1 MLKRPLRQWRLRARL
16 WQLLAWAGVLAAAPS
31 YADSWE
37 QAKRMHDRLTG
48 IPASE
53 AVLKEMKALIDQKQY
68 TEAAYKAMDNDA
80 FYRVTL
86 KNWVAPWTNRE
97 QNQFIPL
104 NDYIATVMG
113 YARDERDFRGILSDD
128 LLYVGQGVSPAYSLN
143 SNAHY
148 EALENS
154 NLTFKTALTPV
165 SQSSLTGYSGAAAGV
180 MTSRAA
186 AKSFFIAGTNR
197 AMLRFTLMNHLCHD
211 LEQLHDVTRVPD
223 RIRQDV
229 SRSPGGDSR
238 LFLTGCMGCHNGM
251 DPLAQAFAYYN
262 FEYDADADT
271 TGENGR
277 IRYNAE
283 GVTDPKTKTRVVAK
297 YHINN
302 TTFPYGYVTT
312 NDTWD
317 NYWRAGQNASL
328 GWGAGNG
335 HGSGAAELGKEL
347 ANSEAFS
354 QCQAKKVFQ
363 QVCLRG
369 PESKDDVAALANMVT
384 TFKAEQ
390 YHLKSLFATAAVYC
404 KGD

>member
-1 MLKRPLRQWRLRARL
+1 MLHLPLRLRFWL
-16 WQLLAWAGVLAAAPS
+16 GFLLGVTSSLGSALCQ
-31 YADSWE
+31 ADSWE

-53 AVLKEMKALIDQKQY
+53 AVLKDMKALIEQKQY
-68 TEAAYKAMDNDA
+68 KDAAYMAMDNDA

-113 YARDERDFRGILSDD
+113 YALKDKDFRGILSDD
-128 LLYVGQGVSPAYSLN
+128 VLFVGQGVSPAYSLS

-154 NLTFKTALTPV
+154 NLNFKNVLTEV
-165 SQSSLTGYSGAAAGV
+165 SQSSLTGYTGAAAGV

-251 DPLAQAFAYYN
+251 DPLAQAFAYFNYE
-262 FEYDADADT
+262 FDADADT

-283 GVTDPKTKTRVVAK
+283 GVTDPKTKMRVVAK

-317 NYWRAGQNASL
+317 NYWRQGQNASL

-335 HGSGAAELGKEL
+335 HGTGAADLGKEL

-369 PESKDDVAALANMVT
+369 PESKDDLAALGDMVSS
-384 TFKAEQ
+384 FKAEQ
-390 YHLKSLFATAAVYC
+390 YHLKTLFATAAVYC

>member
-1 MLKRPLRQWRLRARL
+1 MLKLPLRQCFWPSA
-16 WQLLAWAGVLAAAPS
+16 LLGLVSILGSAFCQ
-31 YADSWE
+31 ADSWE
-37 QAKRMHDRLTG
+37 QAKRIHDRLTG
-48 IPASE
+48 IPASD
-53 AVLKEMKALIDQKQY
+53 AVLKEMQALVDQKQY

-97 QNQFIPL
+97 GNQFIPL

-113 YARDERDFRGILSDD
+113 YALKDKDFRGILSDD
-128 LLYVGQGVSPAYSLN
+128 VLFVGQGVSPAYSLS

-154 NLTFKTALTPV
+154 NRALKDTLTEVT
-165 SQSSLTGYSGAAAGV
+165 QSSLTGYSGAAAGI

-251 DPLAQAFAYYN
+251 DPMAQAFAYYN

-277 IRYNAE
+277 LRYNAE
-283 GVTDPKTKTRVVAK
+283 GVTDAKTKTRVVAK

-302 TTFPYGYVTT
+302 TTFPYGYVTP

-317 NYWRAGQNASL
+317 NYWREGQNASL
-328 GWGAGNG
+328 GWDQSATG
-335 HGSGAAELGKEL
+335 HGQGASTLGRELGS
-347 ANSEAFS
+347 SEAFS

-363 QVCLRG
+363 QVCLRP
-369 PESKDDVAALANMVT
+369 PETATDLTALGDMVKS
-384 TFKAEQ
+384 FKAENG
-390 YHLKSLFATAAVYC
+390 HLKTLFASAAVYC
-404 KGD
+404 RGD

>member
-1 MLKRPLRQWRLRARL
+1 MLQQPLNRRFWP
-16 WQLLAWAGVLAAAPS
+16 GVLLVLVS
-31 YADSWE
+31 SLCQADSWE
-37 QAKRMHDRLTG
+37 QAKRMHDRLAG
-48 IPASE
+48 VPASE
-53 AVLKEMKALIDQKQY
+53 AVLKEMKGLIEQNQA

-113 YARDERDFRGILSDD
+113 YALDGRDFRGILSDD
-128 LLYVGQGVSPAYSLN
+128 WVYVGQGVTPAYALN
-143 SNAHY
+143 NNAHY

-154 NLTFKTALTPV
+154 SLSLKTALTPV
-165 SQSSLTGYSGAAAGV
+165 SQSSLTGYAGAAAGV

-229 SRSPGGDSR
+229 SRSPGGDAR

-262 FEYDADADT
+262 YEYDADTDT

-277 IRYNAE
+277 IRYNAD
-283 GVTDPKTKTRVVAK
+283 GVADPKTKTRVVAK

-312 NDTWD
+312 DDTWD
-317 NYWRAGQNASL
+317 NYWREGQNASL
-328 GWGAGNG
+328 GWASGGG
-335 HGSGAAELGKEL
+335 HGQGASALGREL

-354 QCQAKKVFQ
+354 QCQAKKVFK
-363 QVCLRG
+363 QVCLRP
-369 PESKDDVAALANMVT
+369 PESGKDFTALSDMVAS
-384 TFKAEQ
+384 FKAQ
-390 YHLKSLFATAAVYC
+390 NGQLKTLFAAAAVYC
-404 KGD
+404 GGAQP

>member
-1 MLKRPLRQWRLRARL
+1 MLQQPLRRRL
-16 WQLLAWAGVLAAAPS
+16 WRALVLAVAGLIAADHC

-48 IPASE
+48 VPASE
-53 AVLKEMKALIDQKQY
+53 VVLKEMQALIAQEDFTQ
-68 TEAAYKAMDNDA
+68 AAYKAMDNDA

-97 QNQFIPL
+97 ANQFIPL

-113 YARDERDFRGILSDD
+113 YAKDGRDFRGILSDD
-128 LLYVGQGVSPAYSLN
+128 WIYIGRGVSPAYGLN
-143 SNAHY
+143 DNGHY
-148 EALENS
+148 VALENS
-154 NLTFKTALTPV
+154 NLQLKDTLVGV
-165 SQSSLTGYSGAAAGV
+165 SQSSLTGYDGAAAGV

-262 FEYDADADT
+262 FEYDADGDP

-277 IRYNAE
+277 IRYNAD
-283 GVTDPKTKTRVVAK
+283 GVIDAKTKTRVVAK

-302 TTFPYGYVTT
+302 TTFPYGYVTQ

-317 NYWRAGQNASL
+317 NYWREGQNASL
-328 GWGAGNG
+328 GWSAGGGHGNG
-335 HGSGAAELGKEL
+335 AKSLGIEL

-354 QCQAKKVFQ
+354 QCQAKKVFSH
-363 QVCLRG
+363 VCLRG
-369 PESKDDVAALANMVT
+369 PETQEDRRALDDMVSQ
-384 TFKAEQ
+384 FKAKN
-390 YHLKSLFATAAVYC
+390 YTLKTLFATAAVYC

>member
-1 MLKRPLRQWRLRARL
+1 MLQQPSNRHLWPRL
-16 WQLLAWAGVLAAAPS
+16 LLGLLGVAAS
-31 YADSWE
+31 GLCRADSWE
-37 QAKRMHDRLTG
+37 QAKRIHDRLTG

-53 AVLKEMKALIDQKQY
+53 AVLKQMKTLIDQNQPKD
-68 TEAAYKAMDNDA
+68 AAYLAMDNDA

-97 QNQFIPL
+97 ANQFIPL
-104 NDYIATVMG
+104 NDFIATVMG
-113 YARDERDFRGILSDD
+113 YARDDKDFRGILSDD
-128 LLYVGQGVSPAYSLN
+128 VLYVGQGVSPAYSLS

-154 NLTFKTALTPV
+154 NLSFKSALTST
-165 SQSSLTGYSGAAAGV
+165 SQSSLTGYSNAAAGV
-180 MTSRAA
+180 ITSRAA

-197 AMLRFTLMNHLCHD
+197 AMLRFTMMNFLCHD

-251 DPLAQAFAYYN
+251 DPMAQAFAYYN
-262 FEYDADADT
+262 YEYDADNDT

-277 IRYNAE
+277 IRYNPD
-283 GVTDPKTKTRVVAK
+283 GVTDPKTKTRVVSK
-297 YHINN
+297 YHNNN
-302 TTFPYGYVTT
+302 TTFPYGYITL

-317 NYWRAGQNASL
+317 NYWREGQNANL
-328 GWGAGNG
+328 GWDTTLTG
-335 HGSGAAELGKEL
+335 HGQGATTLGRELGS
-347 ANSEAFS
+347 SEAFS

-363 QVCLRG
+363 QVCLRP
-369 PESKDDVAALANMVT
+369 PETDKDLTALGDMVQS
-384 TFKAEQ
+384 FKSEKG
-390 YHLKSLFATAAVYC
+390 HLKTLFASAAVYC
-404 KGD
+404 RGD